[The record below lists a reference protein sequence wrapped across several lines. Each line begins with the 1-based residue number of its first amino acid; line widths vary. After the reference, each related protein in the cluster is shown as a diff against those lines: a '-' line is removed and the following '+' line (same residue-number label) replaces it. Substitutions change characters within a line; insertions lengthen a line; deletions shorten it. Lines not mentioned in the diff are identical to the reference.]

1 MDHRVHL
8 ITANFRPIQI
18 CTPLIHELRLSAG
31 QGEFRLRRHALQR
44 RKIDRALAGGAKIA
58 LIEAGPLADGR
69 NLART
74 MVMALCRATLSVYLA
89 IQLLRFYCLAWA
101 SGDTLV
107 LTR

>member
-69 NLART
+69 NLDRT
-74 MVMALCRATLSVYLA
+74 MPIGPCRATWSVRFA
-89 IQLLRFYCLAWA
+89 SRSLRFYCLAWA